1 MNHQWLL
8 VQQQPLSLLEVLEP
22 LQPLKVGVW
31 IPKDNMTG
39 IGRNWEATQGPRVNS
54 VEECA
59 KKVMETGPA
68 GAKGAVF
75 QEPGSCQYLMSD
87 VVKGGPKYQSYTCIV
102 FK

>member
-1 MNHQWLL
+1 M
-8 VQQQPLSLLEVLEP
+8 
-22 LQPLKVGVW
+22 
-31 IPKDNMTG
+31 
-39 IGRNWEATQGPRVNS
+39 NS